1 MDILKW
7 NGDSS
12 WGSHSTQ
19 RTKNNYWLL
28 KELASHRD
36 EPIGCPMQS
45 GQTRSHIHTSNEN
58 RLNRV
63 CTHIHMYVTNIIKEK
78 EAISRLPL
86 CWAHSKGLRESS
98 WQGLREERK
107 GRSEM
112 TLFQLKKFFLNSL
125 KTNLK
130 TQRKTT
136 KSFNEKCQLSHR
148 RRNIIKTSKTVKVL
162 KANTGETLKDIDM
175 SIGNNHDLLL
185 LV

>member
-1 MDILKW
+1 
-7 NGDSS
+7 
-12 WGSHSTQ
+12 
-19 RTKNNYWLL
+19 
-28 KELASHRD
+28 
-36 EPIGCPMQS
+36 
-45 GQTRSHIHTSNEN
+45 
-58 RLNRV
+58 
-63 CTHIHMYVTNIIKEK
+63 
-78 EAISRLPL
+78 
-86 CWAHSKGLRESS
+86 
-98 WQGLREERK
+98 
-107 GRSEM
+107 M